1 MAGGGAS
8 RRLVAEGYAM
18 HFSPQALTLGAQV
31 QADVDYEGRV
41 RATEQRERLAMMAEP
56 TEGLGKAL
64 VVGGLVALG
73 LLYFLGRD

>member
-1 MAGGGAS
+1 
-8 RRLVAEGYAM
+8 M
-18 HFSPQALTLGAQV
+18 HFSPESLMLGARV

-73 LLYFLGRD
+73 LLYFLGRDR